1 MAKKKRKGAWKAK
14 WKAKVFL
21 LVTMGLVT
29 QYLAA
34 HITGWSKMPY
44 FNMMDLGTLW
54 QYIME
59 QPFDVTS
66 YDFTIYAG
74 CYLIALLI
82 FVLMVC
88 QTPMPHADMKGE
100 EHGSNDFMSQAE
112 IAEFKQTRITPDF
125 EYSESVIKA
134 ASYPQSVLSKWRK
147 KR

>member
-1 MAKKKRKGAWKAK
+1 MKKKKRKGA

-21 LVTMGLVT
+21 LVTMGLIT

-44 FNMMDLGTLW
+44 FNMVDLGRLW
-54 QYIME
+54 QYIVE
-59 QPFDVTS
+59 KPFDMTS

-88 QTPMPHADMKGE
+88 QTPMPHAEMKGE
-100 EHGSNDFMSQAE
+100 EHGSNDFMSPAE

-125 EYSESVIKA
+125 EYSKSVIEA
-134 ASYPQSVLSKWRK
+134 ASYPQSVLSKWK
-147 KR
+147 KRR